1 MDLIK
6 LDDYPMNKKFKEW
19 IKYIS
24 EEETKC
30 IDPNLVAIECD
41 TNIEEVYEYLNLLC
55 DYNIAT
61 KKIKMSCSNK
71 LCSNELIIDFD
82 YQDTKEECDECKTVV
97 TPKNYIDIS
106 GIFYDIDRVCL
117 IGNGQMNTCCINTT
131 NILGVNKEMPNKVVN
146 ITEKIDSAKLKNIRE
161 KDMVN
166 KKIFIS
172 HAEKDEELV
181 YQLVTLLGQMGV
193 SINDE
198 SIFCSSVKG
207 IGVPVGEDFL
217 DYIRNEFNDNIIV
230 LFVMTQT
237 FFKRPACLC
246 EVGAAWV
253 KCTEHIP
260 LIVPPISYE
269 DVRGLINKNIK
280 GIELDKS
287 DELDEFKDSII
298 KKLGLKDINSTQ
310 WNVAKKTFLTSIKSF
325 VDSQE

>member
-1 MDLIK
+1 MDLTK
-6 LDDYPMNKKFKEW
+6 LENYPMNKKFKEW

-30 IDPNLVAIECD
+30 VDPNFVSIECD
-41 TNIEEVYEYLNLLC
+41 TNIEEVYVYLNSLC
-55 DYNIAT
+55 DHNIAT
-61 KKIKMSCSNK
+61 KKIKMPCSNK
-71 LCSNELIIDFD
+71 SCSNELIIDFD
-82 YQDTKEECDECKTVV
+82 YQDTKEECGECKTVV

-106 GIFYDIDRVCL
+106 GIFYDVDRICL
-117 IGNGQMNTCCINTT
+117 IGNSQINTSCINTT
-131 NILGVNKEMPNKVVN
+131 NILCGNKEMSNKIVD
-146 ITEKIDSAKLKNIRE
+146 ITEKIDSVKLKNIRE
-161 KDMVN
+161 KEMGN

-193 SINDE
+193 SISDE

-230 LFVMTQT
+230 LFVMTKT
-237 FFKRPACLC
+237 FFERPACLC

-260 LIVPPISYE
+260 LIVPPINYG
-269 DVRGLINKNIK
+269 DVKGLINKNIK
-280 GIELDKS
+280 GIVLDKS

-298 KKLGLKDINSTQ
+298 KKLGLRDINSTQ
-310 WNVAKKTFLTSIKSF
+310 WNVAKKTFLTSINSF
-325 VDSQE
+325 IENQK